1 MANKEDDDLAFFRN
15 AMKNVKPLHN
25 DKIVPTKP
33 PPLTFSKK
41 KTYVKED
48 NIHENMML
56 SEDHIMEVE
65 TEEELLFTRPG
76 VQHRI
81 FNKLRRGQ
89 FTIKA
94 ELDLHGM
101 IVRVA
106 QVEVKNFLRQCQDRD
121 IRCARIIHGKG
132 YGSKTEQPILKN
144 KLNFWLQQCDEILAF
159 CSARPSDGGTG
170 AVYVLIKRL

>member
-25 DKIVPTKP
+25 DKVVLTKP
-33 PPLTFSKK
+33 PLLPFSKK

-48 NIHENMML
+48 NIHEDIML

-81 FNKLRRGQ
+81 FLKLRRGQ

-101 IVRVA
+101 TVRVA
-106 QVEVKNFLRQCQDRD
+106 QQEVRIFLRQCQNRD

-132 YGSKTEQPILKN
+132 YGSTAKQPILKN
-144 KLNFWLQQCDEILAF
+144 KLNLWLQQYGEVLAF

>member
-1 MANKEDDDLAFFRN
+1 MADKKDDDLAFFRN

-25 DKIVPTKP
+25 DKVVLTKP
-33 PPLTFSKK
+33 PPLPFSKAA
-41 KTYVKED
+41 EEE
-48 NIHENMML
+48 NINTDIFYNHN
-56 SEDHIMEVE
+56 IMEVE
-65 TEEELLFTRPG
+65 TEEELLFTRAG
-76 VQHRI
+76 IQHTV
-81 FNKLRRGQ
+81 FAKLRRGQ

-101 IVRVA
+101 VVRVA
-106 QVEVKNFLRQCQDRD
+106 QLEVKNFLRQCQYRN

-132 YGSKTEQPILKN
+132 YGSKTKQPILKN
-144 KLNFWLQQCDEILAF
+144 KLNLWLPQCGEVLAF